1 MTRLVLIAL
10 LLSPASLFASS
21 FELSGTILDESGI
34 GLPGAELTLFSE
46 SSSVVRV
53 THTNDS
59 GRYAFPAMAPG
70 EYTLE
75 ARLDGFATSRFAGL
89 RYFADTKPIFNITL
103 RPRSVQESMTFTGEA
118 PLINVSHAQ
127 VGLSVEE
134 RQLDELPL
142 GGRDY
147 LNLVDLEGAAHEL
160 RESPPGGDIFGAPLQ
175 TLSGAGAHYTSYQL
189 DGFANTR
196 DQHGVVHV
204 DVDVDAVE
212 EFRVISGQSSAGYGE
227 SLGGIVSAT
236 TRAGEQDFHGSVFFY
251 LRPGSWDAS
260 DPLTGAMTT
269 LDRQEIGFTLS
280 GPLGPLDDART
291 QFFTSFSYLQQ
302 DEDVVVTAPYDNDR
316 FAGLFTLPSERF
328 RLLAKLTHFFN
339 PNHDLSIKAAF
350 SNLDTIDGVGGFD
363 IFDNRRETRND
374 DLAIHAA
381 LVSVFGGAV
390 SELRV
395 GFSSE
400 RFRAD
405 GVAPPLETVRI
416 YPTEGNIGNP
426 TLLDRVD
433 EDHFVLSETLSLSA
447 GNHRI
452 KTGFSFLRIESD
464 SELVR
469 FSDGLLHF
477 APGENE
483 APILFWQSVT
493 ATGAETRLERSESHL
508 QLFFQDD
515 WQLTPFFTVNLGLRW
530 QKESSV
536 PGNNNFAPRFGFH
549 WDATRDGRT
558 SVRAGYGVFHS
569 FVFSIVDSLER
580 LYGPGGRRV
589 LATSPGAVP
598 SAEAFHFYLDAP
610 VFAESARRT
619 PYAQHVT
626 MGVEREI
633 APTWT
638 AALDVSYIRG
648 SNLILP
654 VDVNA
659 PSFFDYTG
667 GTTRSASA
675 ADATR
680 PFGVPGSPIPPGVAP
695 ELPDGYP
702 IGGYRD
708 LYLLA
713 SRGSSRF
720 WGMKLNVTKR
730 YATDFTIQ
738 AVYHWS
744 RSEND
749 GDDFRIT
756 ESLPLDPANR
766 DGEWGRS
773 AVDIPNAL
781 VVNGV
786 WDAPLGF
793 RLTGIARYRSGRT
806 VDPRVDDDL
815 DGDLKLRERAS
826 SPGRVL
832 ERNSFRARSV
842 AGLDISIGKSWEVG
856 EGRRIVAALDIF
868 NLTNRL
874 NPKQFLRSFGA
885 NAASPLPSFLEIVQA
900 SPPRQFQ
907 LSVRFA
913 F

>member
-1 MTRLVLIAL
+1 
-10 LLSPASLFASS
+10 
-21 FELSGTILDESGI
+21 
-34 GLPGAELTLFSE
+34 
-46 SSSVVRV
+46 VRV
-53 THTNDS
+53 TRTNDS
-59 GRYAFPAMAPG
+59 GRYAFVAMAPG

-75 ARLDGFATSRFAGL
+75 ARLDRFATSRFAGL

-103 RPRSVQESMTFTGEA
+103 RLRSVQESMTFTGEA
-118 PLINVSHAQ
+118 PLINVSQAQ
-127 VGLSVEE
+127 IGLSVEQ

-142 GGRDY
+142 EGRDY

-160 RESPPGGDIFGAPLQ
+160 RESPPGGDVFGAPLQ
-175 TLSGAGAHYTSYQL
+175 TLSGAGAHYASYQL

-212 EFRVISGQSSAGYGE
+212 EFRVISGQSSAEYGE

-236 TRAGEQDFHGSVFFY
+236 TRAGEQDFHGSLFFY
-251 LRPGSWDAS
+251 LRPGSWDGR
-260 DPLTGAMTT
+260 DPLTGTATS
-269 LDRQEIGFTLS
+269 LDRQELGFTLS
-280 GPLGPLDDART
+280 GPLPLLNDGRT
-291 QFFTSFSYLQQ
+291 QFFASFSYQGQ

-316 FAGLFTLPSERF
+316 FAGLFTLPSERV
-328 RLLAKLTHFFN
+328 RLLAKLSHFFN
-339 PNHDLSIKAAF
+339 PNHDLSIKAVF
-350 SNLDTIDGVGGFD
+350 SNLDTTDGVGGFD

-374 DLAIHAA
+374 DLAIQGK
-381 LVSVFGGAV
+381 LVSVLGGAV
-390 SELRV
+390 SELRL

-400 RFRAD
+400 RFRAN
-405 GVAPPLETVRI
+405 GVAPPLGTVRI

-433 EDHFVLSETLSLSA
+433 ENHFVVSETLSLSA
-447 GNHRI
+447 GNHWI

-477 APGENE
+477 APGETE
-483 APILFWQSVT
+483 APILSWQSVV
-493 ATGAETRLERSESHL
+493 ATGAETRLERSENHL

-530 QKESSV
+530 QRESSV
-536 PGNNNFAPRFGFH
+536 PGNKNFAPRFGFH
-549 WDATRDGRT
+549 WDATRDGRM

-569 FVFSIVDSLER
+569 FVFSIVDSLES
-580 LYGPGGRRV
+580 LYGPFGRRV
-589 LATSPGAVP
+589 LATSPGAALANDAV
-598 SAEAFHFYLDAP
+598 HFYLDAP
-610 VFAESARRT
+610 VFAESARRA
-619 PYAQHVT
+619 PYAQDVT

-659 PSFFDYTG
+659 PSFFDYTRG
-667 GTTRSASA
+667 ATRSASA

-680 PFGVPGSPIPPGVAP
+680 PFGVPGSPIPPGVVP
-695 ELPDGYP
+695 ELRGGYP

-720 WGMKLNVTKR
+720 WGVKLNVTKR

-749 GDDFRIT
+749 GDDFRIA

-766 DGEWGRS
+766 ALEWGRS
-773 AVDIPNAL
+773 AVDIPHSL
-781 VVNGV
+781 VVHGV

-793 RLTGIARYRSGRT
+793 RLTGIARFRSGRT

-826 SPGRVL
+826 SNGQVL

-842 AGLDISIGKSWEVG
+842 AGLDLSIGKSWEVG
-856 EGRRIVAALDIF
+856 EGGRIALGLDIF

-885 NAASPLPSFLEIVQA
+885 NAADPLPSFLEVVQA
-900 SPPRQFQ
+900 GPPRQFQ

>member
-1 MTRLVLIAL
+1 MKHLVLIAL
-10 LLSPASLFASS
+10 LFSPKSLFASS
-21 FELSGTILDESGI
+21 FELSGTILDASGI
-34 GLPGAELTLFSE
+34 GLAGAELTLFSE
-46 SSSVVRV
+46 SSSLVRV
-53 THTNDS
+53 TQTNDS
-59 GRYAFPAMAPG
+59 GRYTFPAMAPG

-103 RPRSVQESMTFTGEA
+103 RLRSVQESMTFTGEA
-118 PLINVSHAQ
+118 PLINVSQAQ

-160 RESPPGGDIFGAPLQ
+160 RESPPGGDVFGAPLQ

-196 DQHGVVHV
+196 DQHGVVQV
-204 DVDVDAVE
+204 DVDADAVE
-212 EFRVISGQSSAGYGE
+212 EFRVISGQSSAEYGE

-251 LRPGSWDAS
+251 LRPGSWDAA
-260 DPLTGAMTT
+260 DPLTGATT
-269 LDRQEIGFTLS
+269 ALDRQELGFTLS
-280 GPLGPLDDART
+280 GPLDPHDART
-291 QFFTSFSYLQQ
+291 QFFTSFSYQQQ
-302 DEDVVVTAPYDNDR
+302 DEDVVVTAPYDNSR
-316 FAGLFTLPSERF
+316 FRGLFTLPSERY
-328 RLLAKLTHFFN
+328 RLLAKVSHVFN
-339 PNHDLSIKAAF
+339 SNHDLSIKAAF
-350 SNLDTIDGVGGFD
+350 SNLDTVDGVGGFD

-374 DLAIHAA
+374 DLAIHGKF
-381 LVSVFGGAV
+381 VSVYGRAL

-447 GNHRI
+447 GNHGI
-452 KTGFSFLRIESD
+452 KTGFSFLRIQSD

-469 FSDGLLHF
+469 FSDGLLQF
-477 APGENE
+477 APGESE
-483 APILFWQSVT
+483 SPILLWQSVL
-493 ATGAETRLERSESHL
+493 ATGAETRLERSETHL

-515 WQLTPFFTVNLGLRW
+515 WQLTPFLTVNLGLRW

-536 PGNNNFAPRFGFH
+536 PGNNNFAPRLGFH

-558 SVRAGYGVFHS
+558 SVRAGYGIFYS

-580 LYGPGGRRV
+580 LYGPGARRV
-589 LATSPGAVP
+589 VATSPGAVP

-610 VFAESARRT
+610 VFAESARQA

-667 GTTRSASA
+667 GTTRSTGA

-680 PFGVPGSPIPPGVAP
+680 PFGVPGSPIPPGVVP

-702 IGGYRD
+702 IGGFRD

-720 WGMKLNVTKR
+720 WGVKLNVTKR

-749 GDDFRIT
+749 GDDFRIA

-773 AVDIPNAL
+773 GVDIPNAL

-786 WDAPLGF
+786 WNAPLGF
-793 RLTGIARYRSGRT
+793 RLTGIARFRSGRP
-806 VDPRVDDDL
+806 VDPRVGDDL

-842 AGLDISIGKSWEVG
+842 AGLDLSIGKTWEMG

-885 NAASPLPSFLEIVQA
+885 NAADPLPSFLEIVQA
-900 SPPRQFQ
+900 GPPRQFQ

>member
-10 LLSPASLFASS
+10 LLSPVSLFAST

-34 GLPGAELTLFSE
+34 GLKGAELTLFSE
-46 SSSVVRV
+46 SISLVRV

-59 GRYAFPAMAPG
+59 GRYAFVAMAPG

-89 RYFADTKPIFNITL
+89 RYFADTKPNFNITL
-103 RPRSVQESMTFTGEA
+103 RLRSVQESMTFTGEA
-118 PLINVSHAQ
+118 PLINVSQAQ
-127 VGLSVEE
+127 IGLSVEE

-142 GGRDY
+142 EGRDY

-160 RESPPGGDIFGAPLQ
+160 RESPPGGDVFGAPLQ

-204 DVDVDAVE
+204 DVDVGAVE
-212 EFRVISGQSSAGYGE
+212 EFRVISGQSSAEYGE

-260 DPLTGAMTT
+260 DPLTGSATT

-280 GPLGPLDDART
+280 GPMNSERT
-291 QFFTSFSYLQQ
+291 QFFTSFSYQGQ

-316 FAGLFTLPSERF
+316 FAGLFPLPSERF
-328 RLLAKLTHFFN
+328 RVLAKITHLFN
-339 PNHDLSIKAAF
+339 PNHNLSIKAAF
-350 SNLDTIDGVGGFD
+350 SNLDTVDGVGGFD
-363 IFDNRRETRND
+363 IFDNRREIRND
-374 DLAIHAA
+374 DLAIQGK
-381 LVSVFGGAV
+381 LVSVLGRAV
-390 SELRV
+390 SELRL

-433 EDHFVLSETLSLSA
+433 EDHIVLSETLSLSA
-447 GNHRI
+447 GNHGI

-464 SELVR
+464 AELVR
-469 FSDGLLHF
+469 FSNGLLQF
-477 APGENE
+477 APGENA

-493 ATGAETRLERSESHL
+493 ATGAETRLERSETHL

-515 WQLTPFFTVNLGLRW
+515 WQLTPFFAVNLGLRW

-536 PGNNNFAPRFGFH
+536 PGNRNFAPRLSFH

-569 FVFSIVDSLER
+569 FVFSIVDSLEQ
-580 LYGPGGRRV
+580 LYGPFGRRV
-589 LATSPGAVP
+589 LASSPGGVP
-598 SAEAFHFYLDAP
+598 SADAFHFYLDAP

-619 PYAQHVT
+619 PYTQHVT

-633 APTWT
+633 VPTWT

-667 GTTRSASA
+667 GTTRSVSA

-680 PFGVPGSPIPPGVAP
+680 PFGVPGTPIPPGVVP
-695 ELPDGYP
+695 ELQGGYP

-720 WGMKLNVTKR
+720 WGVKLNVTKR

-756 ESLPLDPANR
+756 ESLPLDPANS

-773 AVDIPNAL
+773 AVDIPHAL
-781 VVNGV
+781 VVSGV

-793 RLTGIARYRSGRT
+793 RLTGIARVRSGRT
-806 VDPRVDDDL
+806 VDPRVDNDL

-842 AGLDISIGKSWEVG
+842 AGLDLSIGKSWEVG
-856 EGRRIVAALDIF
+856 EGRRIALALDVF

-885 NAASPLPSFLEIVQA
+885 NAADPLSSFLEIVQA
-900 SPPRQFQ
+900 GPPRQFQ